1 MSPKENSYG
10 NRGAFKYF
18 IEHDYYKISIVSLYI
33 MLFQI
38 NHVLNIFYILNTCVK
53 DNKRMNLLVNDKKY
67 CKNIV
72 KHGIK
77 LKTYLRKNLV
87 VNQCIMIVIIKLK

>member
-38 NHVLNIFYILNTCVK
+38 NTCVK
-53 DNKRMNLLVNDKKY
+53 YFLYLKY
-67 CKNIV
+67 MC
-72 KHGIK
+72 
-77 LKTYLRKNLV
+77 
-87 VNQCIMIVIIKLK
+87 